1 MNASTRT
8 TTSRKAMRVATVFT
22 GAAAAAVG
30 FAPGAVAAPGH
41 AAAQGHAAL
50 ANGTARA
57 LAPDTTSRGCT
68 TNSWLHIQYSSYFRA
83 LCRQFGGVGYAYPL
97 TTGGGFQLEMTA
109 QCGGNNIGR
118 IYPESAPAKPI
129 TYRQGTTYRTFPHVV
144 DISFLSIS
152 GYGGHDK
159 CAWPR

>member
-1 MNASTRT
+1 MATATRT

-50 ANGTARA
+50 ANGKAQA
-57 LAPDTTSRGCT
+57 LAPASGTQSRGCT
-68 TNSWLHIQYSSYFRA
+68 TNTWLHIQYWSTFRP
-83 LCRQFGGVGYAYPL
+83 LCRQFGFVGDAHPL
-97 TTGGGFQLEMTA
+97 SKTNGRWLEMTA
-109 QCGGNNIGR
+109 QCGGNNVGH
-118 IYPESAPAKPI
+118 IYSPYGPSIP
-129 TYRQGTTYRTFPHVV
+129 YRQGSTYRAFNRV
-144 DISFLSIS
+144 SIS
-152 GYGGHDK
+152 LVSISRYSGTET